1 MVYYTPHLEKK
12 MTGTRKK
19 DVQPTPEKIRTIAFV
34 TDALYSASFIQL
46 IISGVAEYMQ
56 HRRRFSLQ
64 YVPFDEIK
72 KTDLASGFDGI
83 LTNMCAPKTR
93 ALLDMLKGTD
103 IPIVDTGAEIED
115 PALIRVDIDTVKIG
129 TMAAQWFLQRR
140 FRNFAYCGLHGMSQY
155 IFSDVIENAFASE
168 LKKAGCQC
176 LTYDEP
182 SIVRR
187 HKLRKR
193 NKTRLILDAME
204 AWVQT
209 LPRRTAVLCTHD
221 HKAALLLR
229 ACMKLGRAVPDDIAI
244 MGQYNDVTSCICTPV
259 PITSIDVNL
268 HGQGYAAMRILAE
281 AIEKPAPPKLRP
293 VFRVPPLG
301 IVERDSTNVY
311 PIDPPYLAKA
321 LLRLDENLN
330 RPVTIPELAQMVGV
344 PPTTLRA
351 AFRRVFGTS
360 LGKYALGLRMKEA
373 KRLID
378 EGRHSI
384 KEVATRTGFTSQSLF
399 CHDYRTFYGHTPS
412 NDRHVKL

>member
-1 MVYYTPHLEKK
+1 

-19 DVQPTPEKIRTIAFV
+19 YEQATPEKIRTIAFV
-34 TDALYSASFIQL
+34 TDAIYSASFIQL

-64 YVPFDEIK
+64 YVPFEEVK
-72 KTDLASGFDGI
+72 KTDIANGFDGI
-83 LTNMCAPKTR
+83 ITNMCAPKTR
-93 ALLDMLKGTD
+93 ALLDMLKGTY

-115 PALIRVDIDTVKIG
+115 PAAVRVDIDTVKIG
-129 TMAAQWFLQRR
+129 TMAAQWFLRRR
-140 FRNFAYCGLHGMSQY
+140 FRNFAYCGHHGKSQY
-155 IFSDVIENAFASE
+155 IFSDIIENAFASE
-168 LKKAGCQC
+168 VEKTGCRC

-182 SIVRR
+182 LIAKR

-193 NKTRLILDAME
+193 DKTRLTLDAME
-204 AWVQT
+204 AWIKE
-209 LPRRTAVLCTHD
+209 LPRRTAVLCIND

-229 ACMKLGRAVPDDIAI
+229 ACMKLGRSVPDDIAI
-244 MGQYNDVTSCICTPV
+244 MGQYNDVSSCICTPV

-268 HGQGYAAMRILAE
+268 RGQGYAAMRILAE

-293 VFRVPPLG
+293 AFRVQPLG

-330 RPVTIPELAQMVGV
+330 RLVTIPELAQMVGV

-351 AFRRVFGTS
+351 AFKRVLGTS
-360 LGKYALGLRMKEA
+360 LGKYALTLRMREA

-399 CHDYRTFYGHTPS
+399 CHNYRAHFGHPPS
-412 NDRHVKL
+412 RLSR

>member
-1 MVYYTPHLEKK
+1 MAR
-12 MTGTRKK
+12 TRKK

-34 TDALYSASFIQL
+34 TDAIYSASFIQM
-46 IISGVAEYMQ
+46 IISGVAKYMQ

-64 YVPFDEIK
+64 YVPFEEVK
-72 KTDLASGFDGI
+72 KADIANGFDGI
-83 LTNMCAPKTR
+83 ITNMCAPKTR
-93 ALLDMLKGTD
+93 GLLDMLKGTD

-115 PALIRVDIDTVKIG
+115 PAAIRVDIDIVKIG

-140 FRNFAYCGLHGMSQY
+140 FRNFAYCGHHGKSQY
-155 IFSDVIENAFASE
+155 IFSDVLENAFASE
-168 LKKAGCQC
+168 VEKAGCRC

-182 SIVRR
+182 LIAKR

-193 NKTRLILDAME
+193 NKTLLALDAME
-204 AWVQT
+204 AWIKE
-209 LPRRTAVLCTHD
+209 LPRRTAVLCVND

-229 ACMKLGRAVPDDIAI
+229 ACMKLGRSVPDDIAI
-244 MGQYNDVTSCICTPV
+244 MGQYNNVSSCICTPV

-268 HGQGYAAMRILAE
+268 RGQGYAAMRILAE

-293 VFRVPPLG
+293 VFRVQPLG

-330 RPVTIPELAQMVGV
+330 RLVTIPELAQMVGV

-351 AFRRVFGTS
+351 AFKRVLGTS
-360 LGKYALGLRMKEA
+360 LGKYALALRMREA

-378 EGRHSI
+378 EGLHSI

-399 CHDYRTFYGHTPS
+399 CHNYSAHFGHPPS
-412 NDRHVKL
+412 RLSR